1 MSLFFFLIFGKQVR
15 LYLGKETTKKDLR
28 KMNETLTRHGRTTN
42 ELEQMIGN
50 DEEDSRTNS
59 NSNNGSSYNL
69 SDALNSMS
77 EQQQG
82 DGDAAGGGGGDGGG
96 SKRRSSTLG
105 AMELNNVLSTPIP
118 FAVEDGVL
126 SETFSQRSDVERQF
140 GPGKILS
147 VEPCPMSISN
157 TATLHKVDLLFR
169 SLRLTTLYLHNEV
182 NKFIGTV

>member
-1 MSLFFFLIFGKQVR
+1 
-15 LYLGKETTKKDLR
+15 
-28 KMNETLTRHGRTTN
+28 MNETLTRHGRTTN

-82 DGDAAGGGGGDGGG
+82 DGDAAGGGDGGGGLGGG

-182 NKFIGTV
+182 NKFIGTVERDDLIFLGKNYEHDIK

>member
-1 MSLFFFLIFGKQVR
+1 
-15 LYLGKETTKKDLR
+15 
-28 KMNETLTRHGRTTN
+28 MNETLTRHGRTTN

-77 EQQQG
+77 G
-82 DGDAAGGGGGDGGG
+82 DGDAAGGGDGGGDGGG

-182 NKFIGTV
+182 NKFIGTVERDDLIFLGKNYEHDIK

>member
-1 MSLFFFLIFGKQVR
+1 
-15 LYLGKETTKKDLR
+15 
-28 KMNETLTRHGRTTN
+28 MNETLTRHGRTTN

-82 DGDAAGGGGGDGGG
+82 DGDVAGGGGGGGGGG

-182 NKFIGTV
+182 NKFIGTVERDDLIFLGKNYEHDIK

>member
-1 MSLFFFLIFGKQVR
+1 
-15 LYLGKETTKKDLR
+15 
-28 KMNETLTRHGRTTN
+28 MNETLTRHGRTTN

-82 DGDAAGGGGGDGGG
+82 DGDAAGGGDGGGDGGG

-126 SETFSQRSDVERQF
+126 SETFSQS
-140 GPGKILS
+140 
-147 VEPCPMSISN
+147 
-157 TATLHKVDLLFR
+157 
-169 SLRLTTLYLHNEV
+169 
-182 NKFIGTV
+182 